1 MPYLGSTLFVVVLVV
16 SLLVSIEAYW
26 LSLRA
31 LVPRFVASATER
43 WSKRPIVTMA
53 IGLALSSV
61 TLVVV
66 ALLSS
71 IGHPATGFLAG
82 VLAIALLAVG
92 LAGAAGLATRI
103 GEGLDSASDAGRPW
117 FHTLKGGVVLELVW
131 LLPFLGW
138 FVILPLAVAGGV
150 GAVVQAMVLSFV
162 KMLSPARMPAAV
174 PEAVRA

>member
-1 MPYLGSTLFVVVLVV
+1 MPYLGSTLFVVVLVA

-31 LVPRFVASATER
+31 LAPRFVARATER
-43 WSKRPIVTMA
+43 WSKRPIVTVLVGA
-53 IGLALSSV
+53 ALSSV
-61 TLVVV
+61 VLIAV

-71 IGHPATGFLAG
+71 IGHPLTGFLAG
-82 VLAIALLAVG
+82 VLAIALLAIG
-92 LAGAAGLATRI
+92 LAGAVGLATRI
-103 GEGLDSASDAGRPW
+103 GQGLESASDADRPW
-117 FHTLKGGVVLELVW
+117 FATLKGGVVLELVW

-150 GAVVQAMVLSFV
+150 GAVVQAMVLAFV
-162 KMLSPARMPAAV
+162 RMLAPARMPVAA